1 MYKLRDH
8 PLFQHFHK
16 VLATVP
22 VHKTSLANQHLGLW
36 KLCSKY
42 LSIFY
47 SEFLLKY
54 LHYAQFY
61 SFMLLILSLFYIW
74 LAIIKLL
81 RTFFTMYIANSV
93 AIASYLQMYFQNTAN
108 TD

>member
-16 VLATVP
+16 IADLENTLGGGNPVIRFKMLVLATVP
-22 VHKTSLANQHLGLW
+22 VHETSLANQHLGLW
-36 KLCSKY
+36 KLCSKF
-42 LSIFY
+42 LSLFY

-61 SFMLLILSLFYIW
+61 SFMLLILSLFYI
-74 LAIIKLL
+74 
-81 RTFFTMYIANSV
+81 
-93 AIASYLQMYFQNTAN
+93 
-108 TD
+108 